1 MKILRWILLTSVL
14 VFTESLDDLEKM
26 SVELFSDV
34 ENKNVPVP
42 EWKEH
47 PFGEEQLRVKGYIV
61 PIKDIRK
68 LNITFPIP
76 DLRDHYQAKPERYIS
91 HLLGHEGPGSLLSVL
106 KNNGWVNSLVAG
118 ESSGAMGFAF
128 FGINVDLTEEGINHI
143 DDIITYLNMLRELS
157 PQKWIFDELKGMS
170 NVHFRFKDKEKPQ
183 SYVCSLATKL
193 RYFPIEEVISGDYVF
208 EEWRPD
214 LIESLMSLLT
224 PQNIRLVD

>member
-1 MKILRWILLTSVL
+1 MGKVIGFLKILRWILLTSVL
-14 VFTESLDDLEKM
+14 EFTESLDDLEKM

-143 DDIITYLNMLRELS
+143 DDIITLVFQVS
-157 PQKWIFDELKGMS
+157 FVHLKS
-170 NVHFRFKDKEKPQ
+170 NLFSD
-183 SYVCSLATKL
+183 AN
-193 RYFPIEEVISGDYVF
+193 EVLIVTVF
-208 EEWRPD
+208 EYVARA
-214 LIESLMSLLT
+214 ESSEMDFRRVERHVERSF
-224 PQNIRLVD
+224 PF